1 MPTKQQLPSSTE
13 KLAFKFIIDEMK
25 EEIIS
30 NHANEDIHP
39 ALVDTTQNDIRE
51 IVTTQLQKQVEE
63 LIPSS
68 YKPIELPPEKK
79 YFRVGEVSVLIGVE
93 PYVLRYWET
102 EFTILKPEKQSSGH
116 RVYTR
121 KDVETLHYIK
131 FLLHTEKYSL
141 KGARAKLKEEKQTG
155 QNFASPN
162 KVKNTE
168 LLKELSKELKDL
180 IAIARGVSGS
190 F

>member
-1 MPTKQQLPSSTE
+1 MPKQQLPTSTE

-39 ALVDTTQNDIRE
+39 ALVDTTTQNDIRE

-63 LIPSS
+63 LIPSN
-68 YKPIELPPEKK
+68 YKPIELAADKK
-79 YFRVGEVSVLIGVE
+79 YFRVGEVSTLIGVE

-102 EFTILKPEKQSSGH
+102 EFTVLKPEKQSSGH

-131 FLLHTEKYSL
+131 YLLHTEKYSL
-141 KGARAKLKEEKQTG
+141 KGARAKLKEEKQMG
-155 QNFASPN
+155 QSFSAGS